1 MKKYLVIVP
10 VAFLCVWYVWE
21 LSPGLA
27 LFVAAMVGVFRGL
40 EIMARDDKK

>member
-1 MKKYLVIVP
+1 MRKFLVIIP

-27 LFVAAMVGVFRGL
+27 LFVGAMVALFWAI
-40 EIMARDDKK
+40 EIMARKEK